1 MKHISLNLLF
11 VAILINS
18 TFAQNVL
25 TEDFFYNP
33 VDSLEK
39 SGLWERTGLNTE
51 YNIKVVTPGLEY
63 PGYVGSGEGN
73 SCLISNSG
81 NGDFV
86 YKNFSQSITTGAAYM
101 SFMFRVDNLPS
112 TVTLGDCIAF
122 NPYNGGTNLYTR
134 FNIRRLSDSAFELG
148 ISKRSWK
155 FINDSF
161 EINKTY
167 LVVLKYSMI
176 DGVEND
182 TASLF
187 VFANGVPASEPTQ
200 PMAYDTYGEDYSGP
214 GSVYLNNN
222 YAQTGMKGCSLFI
235 DGIRVGNSWES
246 SVLSPVTSTKS
257 VYSTAKL
264 LNENY
269 PNPFGRNTTIKFDLP
284 SNGFV
289 RVDVYN
295 ESGMICTN
303 LFRGNLQSGS
313 HEMDWNA
320 TGFAAG
326 IYTCKIQF
334 NGVSISN
341 KMVVVK

>member
-1 MKHISLNLLF
+1 
-11 VAILINS
+11 
-18 TFAQNVL
+18 
-25 TEDFFYNP
+25 
-33 VDSLEK
+33 
-39 SGLWERTGLNTE
+39 
-51 YNIKVVTPGLEY
+51 
-63 PGYVGSGEGN
+63 
-73 SCLISNSG
+73 
-81 NGDFV
+81 
-86 YKNFSQSITTGAAYM
+86 
-101 SFMFRVDNLPS
+101 MFRVDSLPS

-187 VFANGVPASEPTQ
+187 VFVNGVPASEPTQ

-269 PNPFGRNTTIKFDLP
+269 PNPFGKNTTIKFDLP